1 VLPIS
6 ISLDLRLGK
15 WLLPSS
21 IVFGK
26 LVIMEKKIGNHRVVY
41 LYVGLFLAVLIAGG
55 CAHYPAN
62 PFLKEFS
69 PGQGYRMKNIS
80 QAERSDRL
88 IVILTFSGGGTRAA
102 ALAYGVLEEL
112 AKAEF
117 SAEGRNRYLLD
128 EVDVISSVSGG
139 SFTAAYYGLFGRR
152 IFEDFESRFLKKNIQ
167 EELFYQT
174 LKPSNGFRLM
184 SGKFARGDLAAEYY
198 DQYIFG
204 GGTFGEI
211 IALGGPLILVNAT
224 DIALGTYFT
233 FSQETFDILCSDVSR
248 LPLSRAVA
256 ASSSVPVILSPI
268 TLYNYAGS
276 CNYEAPRWV
285 KRALEQPA
293 LSRRRF
299 QKAAH
304 LESYMDSQ
312 KRPYIHLI
320 DGGISDNLGLRAV
333 IDWLIAPGE
342 MWQALQYLGWEN
354 TRKVVFIIVNAEQG
368 TDFHLDYLEKTVSSG
383 SVLKST
389 TNIPIIRYN
398 FETVE
403 LLKGNF
409 KNWTEEIRSRRCAAA
424 NPSGGT
430 APAYS
435 EADPCADI
443 QFYLVEVDF
452 EAVPDKSE
460 RSYLMRLPTS
470 FNLPPEDVD
479 RLRAAA
485 HQVLTLS
492 PEFQRLLRDLKG
504 GP

>member
-1 VLPIS
+1 MQ
-6 ISLDLRLGK
+6 RLGK
-15 WLLPSS
+15 LMGMAKR
-21 IVFGK
+21 IVGPG
-26 LVIMEKKIGNHRVVY
+26 LVY
-41 LYVGLFLAVLIAGG
+41 LYAGLFLAALIAGG
-55 CAHYPAN
+55 CAHYPRN
-62 PFLKEFS
+62 PFLKEIS
-69 PGQGYRMKNIS
+69 LSQGYRLKNLS

-88 IVILTFSGGGTRAA
+88 LLILSFSGGGTRAA

-112 AKAEF
+112 DKVEF
-117 SAEGRNRYLLD
+117 SLDGRKRSLLG

-152 IFEDFESRFLKKNIQ
+152 IFEDFESRFLKKDVQN
-167 EELFYQT
+167 ELFHQT
-174 LKPSNGFRLM
+174 LDPGNWFRLM

-198 DQYIFG
+198 DQNIFD
-204 GGTFGEI
+204 GGTFGDI
-211 IALGGPLILVNAT
+211 MARGGPLILVNAT
-224 DIALGTYFT
+224 DISLGTYFT
-233 FSQETFDILCSDVSR
+233 FSQEIFDILCSDLSR

-285 KRALEQPA
+285 KRSSEQPT

-299 QKAAH
+299 QKAVH
-304 LESYMDSQ
+304 LESYMDAQ
-312 KRPYIHLI
+312 MRPYIHLI
-320 DGGISDNLGLRAV
+320 DGGIADNLGLRAI

-354 TRKVVFIIVNAEQG
+354 TRKVVFILVNAEQG
-368 TDFHLDYLEKTVSSG
+368 PDFRLDHVEKTVSSG

-389 TNIPIIRYN
+389 TNIPIVRYN

-409 KNWTEEIRSRRCAAA
+409 KQWTEEIRSRRCAAA
-424 NPSGGT
+424 NPPGGT
-430 APAYS
+430 GPAYS
-435 EADPCADI
+435 EGDPCADI

-452 EAVPDKSE
+452 AAVPDKSE
-460 RSYLMRLPTS
+460 RSYLMGLPTS
-470 FNLPPEDVD
+470 FHLPPEAVD

-485 HQVLTLS
+485 HQVLTHS
-492 PEFQRLLRDLKG
+492 PEFQRLLRDLKE